1 MKSRFFLFF
10 FVFLCLSFALKA
22 QENPFPKPKNESI
35 STKKSERLAVLQIE
49 NQAKIPSSDLV
60 FLSTLLQ
67 EEMQVKGRSKLLV
80 MTQENILSLMPPNQ
94 QLENCVGVCE
104 VDIGRVL
111 GATYLVT
118 GKLLRFGSQ
127 KNNLRLTLRLHETK
141 NGELLSSKT
150 IKATSIED
158 FESQI
163 PNICQTLLTEAHIL
177 ESLDQVNDQ
186 AKDQINLD
194 KALIGSDQSATKNLE
209 SGIKLKNISLNLI
222 KGGSFVMG
230 SNLEQESPKRLVN
243 VRDFY
248 IAKTEI
254 TVQQYMDCVSA
265 DICNPPHWDD
275 QTCWMWDGYK
285 WTYGIVSNVFRQDH
299 MPVTC
304 VSWHEA
310 KKFAQ
315 WIGGDLP
322 TEAQWEYAAKSGG
335 KEHQYPWGNDEP
347 SCQKLNYNYTCI
359 SATSPV
365 CSTPQGNTLQGLCDM
380 SGNVYEWVLDDW
392 FENHHG
398 APNHELARCK
408 SPTCEIKDDGMKL
421 YRGGSWIHLSTY
433 ATTSFRYGDKANSK
447 SLGLGFR
454 IVKSIQK

>member
-1 MKSRFFLFF
+1 
-10 FVFLCLSFALKA
+10 
-22 QENPFPKPKNESI
+22 
-35 STKKSERLAVLQIE
+35 
-49 NQAKIPSSDLV
+49 
-60 FLSTLLQ
+60 
-67 EEMQVKGRSKLLV
+67 
-80 MTQENILSLMPPNQ
+80 
-94 QLENCVGVCE
+94 
-104 VDIGRVL
+104 
-111 GATYLVT
+111 
-118 GKLLRFGSQ
+118 
-127 KNNLRLTLRLHETK
+127 
-141 NGELLSSKT
+141 
-150 IKATSIED
+150 
-158 FESQI
+158 
-163 PNICQTLLTEAHIL
+163 
-177 ESLDQVNDQ
+177 
-186 AKDQINLD
+186 
-194 KALIGSDQSATKNLE
+194 
-209 SGIKLKNISLNLI
+209 
-222 KGGSFVMG
+222 MG
-230 SNLEQESPKRLVN
+230 SHLEQESPKRLVN

-248 IAKTEI
+248 ISKTEI
-254 TVQQYMDCVSA
+254 TVQQYMDCVRA

-285 WTYGIVSNVFRQDH
+285 WTYGVVSNVFRQDY
-299 MPVTC
+299 MPITC
-304 VSWHEA
+304 ISWHEA

-335 KEHQYPWGNDEP
+335 KDHQYPWGNDEP

-392 FENHHG
+392 YENYQG

-433 ATTSFRYGDKANSK
+433 ATTSFRYGDKASSK